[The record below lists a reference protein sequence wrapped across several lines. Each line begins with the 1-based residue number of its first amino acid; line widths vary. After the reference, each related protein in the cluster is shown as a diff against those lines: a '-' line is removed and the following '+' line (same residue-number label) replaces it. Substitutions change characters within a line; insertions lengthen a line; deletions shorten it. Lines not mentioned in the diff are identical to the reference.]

1 MRRLVPLE
9 PADAPGKS
17 KELLN
22 DILDRRGS
30 VGEMVATMAHSPAL
44 LEGYLNFSRAMKRV
58 KLPRALSEK
67 VSLAVQE
74 WIGCGTCLQ
83 AHVEAGRAAGLS
95 EADIALARQGTSTD
109 AREAALIAVAV
120 RVLAEPSSLTDADVA
135 DLRAHGWSDRIIAE
149 IVGVVTLNLLTG
161 AFNLLSGLQPAN

>member
-1 MRRLVPLE
+1 MTADKARRRAIRARSP
-9 PADAPGKS
+9 
-17 KELLN
+17 
-22 DILDRRGS
+22 
-30 VGEMVATMAHSPAL
+30 HSPAL
-44 LEGYLNFSRAMKRV
+44 LEGYLNLSRAVKRV

-74 WIGCGTCLQ
+74 WIGCGTCMQ
-83 AHVEAGRAAGLS
+83 AHIEAGRTAGLS

-135 DLRAHGWSDRIIAE
+135 ELRAHGWSDRIIVE
-149 IVGVVTLNLLTG
+149 IVGVVALNFLTG
-161 AFNLLSGLQPAN
+161 AFSLLVGLQPGERPA